1 MPKRDYL
8 HLVALAKTIYL
19 LIYVALAQW
28 SIICCGAYLN
38 IVLLIYVALAQS
50 IFYYYYYYLWGTGP
64 NNGLPSYVA
73 LAPKMINFCTVMS
86 GCSFCSFRVYVLFL
100 SFQVTLSSKSWEGFR
115 SYVEV
120 QGGCNY

>member
-8 HLVALAKTIYL
+8 HLVALAKTTYL

-50 IFYYYYYYLWGTGP
+50 IFFIIIIIYG
-64 NNGLPSYVA
+64 A
-73 LAPKMINFCTVMS
+73 LAQTM
-86 GCSFCSFRVYVLFL
+86 VYRLM
-100 SFQVTLSSKSWEGFR
+100 WH
-115 SYVEV
+115 
-120 QGGCNY
+120 